1 TMAPQASSAPEP
13 AAAEPTT
20 SSSAPVS
27 DPAARP
33 VGNERCAD
41 ERRIADERCE
51 LATRARAQADA
62 AADALRLAQRTYD
75 AHEAAAV
82 TASWGAH
89 AREIHDETDAAQ
101 GSFRQALNAA
111 RTPDALEDAARG
123 WLGEINRIN
132 TEAREA

>member
-1 TMAPQASSAPEP
+1 M
-13 AAAEPTT
+13 T

-33 VGNERCAD
+33 AGNERCAD

-51 LATRARAQADA
+51 LATRARALADA

-82 TASWGAH
+82 TASWGADPR
-89 AREIHDETDAAQ
+89 AIHDAKDAAQ
-101 GSFRQALNAA
+101 GSFRQAV
-111 RTPDALEDAARG
+111 
-123 WLGEINRIN
+123 N
-132 TEAREA
+132 TAHVA